1 MMLDDLY
8 KNIGGKIKNLAI
20 WTFIVE
26 AIGSVITGFV
36 FLIDGGLED
45 AWWALFIIILGP
57 VVAFVSSWILYAFGE
72 LVEDVHAMR
81 RELKTDN
88 IDRNIQL
95 IATPLAEEKARR
107 EAEEKALREAEKKAL
122 HEAEEKARI
131 EAQEKAMIEAQEMAR
146 REAEEMAR
154 REAEEMAQ
162 REAQKKAKQ
171 EAKVNATKPTAI
183 KKESTLAEKLEYALL
198 FQSDEGMIRY
208 LTSINDPS
216 VQSILNSPAQSV
228 RKEVQELL
236 KTLQ

>member
-146 REAEEMAR
+146 REAEEMA
-154 REAEEMAQ
+154 Q